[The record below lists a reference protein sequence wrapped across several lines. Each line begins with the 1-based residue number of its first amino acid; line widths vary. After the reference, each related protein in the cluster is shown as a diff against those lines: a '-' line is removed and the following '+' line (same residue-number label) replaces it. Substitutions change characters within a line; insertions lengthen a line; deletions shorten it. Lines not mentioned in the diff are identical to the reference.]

1 MKIWDLY
8 RDEAN
13 RGIAEQSGF
22 TLLEAMIVCVIIAIL
37 ATLAVGG
44 YRQTVIHAREAAL
57 HSDLDVLNRAIQQ
70 YIHDKQAAP
79 ASLQDLVDNRYI
91 GSIPND
97 PITRQQDWVTEPCDA
112 YFDSDQTS
120 MNGICSVHSSSEEV
134 SPFENKPYS
143 QFDSGSN

>member
-1 MKIWDLY
+1 MTI
-8 RDEAN
+8 RDT
-13 RGIAEQSGF
+13 RGYEMDRRTSQESGF

-37 ATLAVGG
+37 ATLAVSG

-57 HSDLDVLNRAIQQ
+57 HSDLDVMRRSIQE
-70 YIHDKQAAP
+70 YNKDKGTP
-79 ASLQDLVDNRYI
+79 PSSLQDLVDGRYI

-97 PITRQQDWVTEPCDA
+97 PITGQADWVTDQCDA

-120 MNGICSVHSSSEEV
+120 MAGICDVHSNSQNV

-143 QFDSGSN
+143 QF

>member
-1 MKIWDLY
+1 MKIRDLH

-13 RGIAEQSGF
+13 RGIGKQSGF

-57 HSDLDVLNRAIQQ
+57 HSDLDVMRRAIQE
-70 YIHDKQAAP
+70 YIHDKGTAP
-79 ASLQDLVDNRYI
+79 GSLQDLVDNRYI
-91 GSIPND
+91 GSIQDD
-97 PITRQQDWVTEPCDA
+97 PITHEQDWVTDQCDA

-120 MNGICSVHSSSEEV
+120 MNGICDVHSGSQDV
-134 SPFENKPYS
+134 SPFEDKPYS
-143 QFDSGSN
+143 QF

>member
-1 MKIWDLY
+1 MMIQD
-8 RDEAN
+8 N
-13 RGIAEQSGF
+13 RGDETNRGFGTGSGF

-57 HSDLDVLNRAIQQ
+57 HSDLDVMRRAIQE
-70 YIHDKQAAP
+70 YIHDKNAAP
-79 ASLQDLVDNRYI
+79 GSLQDLVDNKYI
-91 GSIPND
+91 GAIPDD
-97 PITRQQDWVTEPCDA
+97 PITHQQDWLTDECDA

-120 MNGICSVHSSSEEV
+120 MNGICDVHSGSQEV

-143 QFDSGSN
+143 QF

>member
-1 MKIWDLY
+1 MTIWDTNG
-8 RDEAN
+8 DGPN
-13 RGIAEQSGF
+13 RGIGKQSGF
-22 TLLEAMIVCVIIAIL
+22 TLLEAMIVCVIIVIL

-57 HSDLDVLNRAIQQ
+57 HSDLDVMRRSIQE
-70 YIHDKQAAP
+70 YIRDKNAAP
-79 ASLQDLVDNRYI
+79 GSLQDLVDNKYI

-97 PITRQQDWVTEPCDA
+97 PMTHQSDWTTDECDA

-120 MNGICSVHSSSEEV
+120 MSGICDVHSTSQDV

-143 QFDSGSN
+143 QF